1 MFVAIPKRS
10 VFVCIKNY
18 RLERDM
24 FLSYEIKMRDLPKQN
39 TQRICDQKRETDEQW
54 KTIGI
59 LS

>member
-39 TQRICDQKRETDEQW
+39 TQRICDQKRETDEQ
-54 KTIGI
+54 
-59 LS
+59 